1 MLVAVGEGMQA
12 GKVCSKII
20 QFLIEGAA

>member
-12 GKVCSKII
+12 GKGCSKII